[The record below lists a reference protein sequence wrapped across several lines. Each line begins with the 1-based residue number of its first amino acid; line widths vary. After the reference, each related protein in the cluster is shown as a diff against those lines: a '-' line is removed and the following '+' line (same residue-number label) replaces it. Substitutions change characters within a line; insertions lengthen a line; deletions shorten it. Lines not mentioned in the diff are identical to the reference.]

1 MARVRAELKEGKSYS
16 FRTGPSFVRGTP
28 QTLTDPKQIEMV
40 RNCGFF
46 TVTDLEAEEAAHKA
60 EMEATAK
67 ANAGKEAPAAGGKP
81 PKSRARRSR
90 GS

>member
-16 FRTGPSFVRGTP
+16 FRTGLSFVRGTP
-28 QTLTDPKQIEMV
+28 QTLTDPKQIGLV

-67 ANAGKEAPAAGGKP
+67 ANAGKEAPAVGKP